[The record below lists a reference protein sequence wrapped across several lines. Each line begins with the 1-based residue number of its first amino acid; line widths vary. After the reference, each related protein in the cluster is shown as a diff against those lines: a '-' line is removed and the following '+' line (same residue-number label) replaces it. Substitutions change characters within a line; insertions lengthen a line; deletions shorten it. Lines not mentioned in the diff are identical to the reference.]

1 MAYILFFHGVKSTK
15 SRGLC
20 LKDAKVIRSAG
31 VVGSF
36 TLLSRGLGMVRDM
49 IIAYHFGTSL
59 LASAF
64 FVAFTIPN
72 LFRRLFGEGALSAA
86 FIPVL
91 IETRTKEGDK
101 AAWKLASRVVTMA
114 AATLTAIAIIGVL
127 LFSVSLRIPGVPEK
141 WIATFELS
149 RVMFPYVLFICLAAL
164 SMAVLNS
171 YKHFATSA
179 FAPCLLNLILI
190 GAMLIVFPLVGNDPG
205 ERAHVLAWAVLLA
218 GIAQLAIQLPALK
231 RFGCRFHFSSQWNDP
246 RVKQMLMLMGPAALG
261 MAVTQFNVLIDR
273 MLALWVGGWAPAAL
287 FYSERMIYFP
297 LGVIATAMA
306 TVLLPTF
313 SSHAAEKNHT
323 AMRETINHSLRHL
336 IYIMVPAAL
345 GLLALAP
352 IILQTLFE
360 WGGSFNAESTLLSA
374 RALRFYAPG
383 LIVFSA
389 AKVFVP
395 AFYAMQDTRTPV
407 RIGIYTVLLNLAL
420 NIVFILTLPT
430 YWKHAGMAFSTV
442 FAETIGMAALGM
454 ILTRRIKNLQWM
466 EISRSFNRCLL
477 AALVMAIAAWATAHF
492 ALPMLGNLLPA
503 KIAQILAVG
512 LAIGV
517 GALIYFALTLLLRT
531 PELREIKAAIRNK

>member
-1 MAYILFFHGVKSTK
+1 VKANKSKGVY
-15 SRGLC
+15 
-20 LKDAKVIRSAG
+20 LKDGKVIRSAG

-36 TLLSRGLGMVRDM
+36 TLLSRGLGMVRDI

-91 IETRTKEGDK
+91 IETRTKDGDK
-101 AAWKLASRVVTMA
+101 AAWNLAAKVVTMA
-114 AATLTAIAIIGVL
+114 GAVLSAIAILGVL
-127 LFSVSLRIPGVPEK
+127 LFSVGLHIPGVSDK
-141 WIATFELS
+141 WLTTFALS
-149 RVMFPYVLFICLAAL
+149 RVMFPYVLFICIAAL

-171 YKHFATSA
+171 YKHFSTSA

-190 GAMLIVFPLVGNDPG
+190 VAMLGIFPLIGDEPFGHAN
-205 ERAHVLAWAVLLA
+205 VLAWAVLLA
-218 GIAQLAIQLPALK
+218 GVAQVAIQLPALK
-231 RFGCRFHFSSQWNDP
+231 RFGCEFKFSSRRNDP
-246 RVKQMLMLMGPAALG
+246 RVRQMLMLMGPAALG
-261 MAVTQFNVLIDR
+261 MAVTQLNVLVDR
-273 MLALWVGGWAPAAL
+273 MLALWIGDWAPAAL

-297 LGVIATAMA
+297 LGVIATALG

-313 SSHAAEKNHT
+313 STHAAEKNDG
-323 AMRETINHSLRHL
+323 AMQETITHALRHL
-336 IYIMVPAAL
+336 IYIMIPAAL

-352 IILQTLFE
+352 FILETIFE
-360 WGGSFNAESTLLSA
+360 WGGSFGDNSTLLSA

-407 RIGIYTVLLNLAL
+407 RIGIYIVLLNLAL
-420 NIVFILTLPT
+420 NITFILTLPL

-442 FAETIGMAALGM
+442 IAEAIGMTVLGI
-454 ILTRRIKNLQWM
+454 ILTRRIKNLQW
-466 EISRSFNRCLL
+466 IAIGKSFARCLL
-477 AALVMAIAAWATAHF
+477 CALLMAIAAWFVAQCS
-492 ALPMLGNLLPA
+492 LPMLENLLPS
-503 KIAQILAVG
+503 KIAQIISVALAVG
-512 LAIGV
+512 TGTI
-517 GALIYFALTLLLRT
+517 IYFSLTLLLRS
-531 PELREIKAAIRNK
+531 PELNEIRSAIRKR